1 MKVTRRAQCLQQDHR
16 TVVHRDSIPGKECSK
31 TASACEEV
39 QRTWQRK
46 ASPSRGGASAL
57 GVYLSAGRRLTV
69 DRFGAAA
76 WAIEP
81 RSRGGGA
88 R

>member
-1 MKVTRRAQCLQQDHR
+1 MVMRRAQCLQQDHR

-57 GVYLSAGRRLTV
+57 GVYLRAGRRLTV

-81 RSRGGGA
+81 RSRGGGP